1 MPYATPPADL
11 MPVIDAP
18 PPPMVS
24 MAPGGRYLALVH
36 YAAHPEVAMLARP
49 YLALAG
55 LRIDQRLR
63 ARRRLRRA
71 GRLSV
76 LRISDGREWF
86 LPLPDGAQVGS
97 PAWAA
102 DGRRFA
108 FTVDR
113 ADGVGVWIADAE
125 TGEAAE
131 LPGLSV
137 CDVLGGDPSSGGGTV
152 RWSRDGRS
160 LLVLACPPGS
170 PPLPEP
176 TPEPRLEETAGKR
189 SQLATYQDLLR
200 THGDEDR
207 FEVLATSIPCRV
219 DPASG
224 ERTQL
229 GPPGRYYT
237 LQDSPDGTHLLVQ
250 RLRRPFSFRVPWVW
264 FARST
269 EIWAAGGGV
278 RAVIA
283 DQPVSDEVPRQ
294 GVPLGPRLIGW
305 EERAPAS
312 LTWVEALDG
321 GDPVAPAEHRDRVF
335 RFAAPFDGAPRRA
348 FDVRHRCLGWYD
360 LETPDQV
367 LMVEHDRDRRWLTTW
382 WCDLSAPQESRA
394 VFDRSVDD
402 AYGDPGTP
410 LRVTNPDGSQTV
422 LGDGTGIYLRGE
434 GATPEGK
441 RPFLDRFD
449 LATGEAVRLHESP
462 PGATEY
468 VLGFTAAGRDEVL
481 LWHESPA
488 EPPNLLVAGLG
499 GSGRRPLTCW
509 PDPHPQLTRGTKR
522 LIAHDRGDGV
532 TLSGMLYLPPG
543 HDPAVHGRLPLV
555 VWAYPYDFGSA
566 DTAGQIRADSFE
578 FTRVTALG
586 PVVFTL
592 RGYAVLADAT
602 MPVIGDPET
611 MNDTYLEQVTGAA
624 EAHIRA
630 LDEAGIID
638 PARVAIGGHSYGG
651 FMTANLLAHT
661 TSFAAGIARSGAYN
675 RTLTP
680 FGFQTERR
688 SYWEAAEVYDRV
700 SPFRFA
706 DRISAPL
713 LLIHGEQDGNSGTF
727 PIQSERLFQAIRGNG
742 GTARLV
748 MLPHE
753 GHGYLARE
761 SVMHVLAEELD
772 WLERWLGPGW
782 SGTAAAAA
790 SDQTAPA
797 AAPDDTDPDDTA
809 PGAMAPDNTVPDGA
823 APARRVPSAPT

>member
-1 MPYATPPADL
+1 
-11 MPVIDAP
+11 V
-18 PPPMVS
+18 
-24 MAPGGRYLALVH
+24 
-36 YAAHPEVAMLARP
+36 
-49 YLALAG
+49 
-55 LRIDQRLR
+55 
-63 ARRRLRRA
+63 
-71 GRLSV
+71 
-76 LRISDGREWF
+76 
-86 LPLPDGAQVGS
+86 
-97 PAWAA
+97 
-102 DGRRFA
+102 
-108 FTVDR
+108 
-113 ADGVGVWIADAE
+113 ADAE
-125 TGEAAE
+125 TGAVTE
-131 LPGLSV
+131 LPGLTV
-137 CDVLGGDPSSGGGTV
+137 CDILGGDAASGGGTV

-160 LLVLACPPGS
+160 LFALSCPPGS
-170 PPLPEP
+170 PDLPEP
-176 TPEPRLEETAGKR
+176 ATEPRLEETAGKR

-200 THGDEDR
+200 TPGDEDR

-219 DPASG
+219 DPVTG
-224 ERTQL
+224 EQAPL
-229 GPPGRYYT
+229 GPPGLYYT
-237 LQDSPDGTHLLVQ
+237 LHDSPDGTHLLVQ

-264 FARST
+264 FARRT
-269 EIWAAGGGV
+269 EIWAADGSA
-278 RAVIA
+278 RAVVA

-294 GVPLGPRLIGW
+294 GVPLGPRLVGW

-312 LTWVEALDG
+312 LAWVEALDG
-321 GDPVAPAEHRDRVF
+321 GDPVAPAEHRDRAF
-335 RFAAPFDGAPRRA
+335 RFAAPFDGAPLRA

-360 LETPDQV
+360 LDTPGQI
-367 LMVEHDRDRRWLTTW
+367 LMLEHDRDRRWLTTW
-382 WCDLSAPQESRA
+382 WCDLNAPQDFRA

-410 LRVTNPDGSQTV
+410 VRVTNPDGSQTV
-422 LGDGTGIYLRGE
+422 LADGTAIYLRGE
-434 GATPEGK
+434 GATPAGK

-449 LATGEAVRLHESP
+449 LATGAAARLHESP
-462 PGATEY
+462 VGSTEY
-468 VLGFTAAGRDEVL
+468 VLGFTTAGRDEVL

-488 EPPNLLVAGLG
+488 DPPNLFAAGLG
-499 GSGRRPLTCW
+499 TAARRPLTHW
-509 PDPHPQLTRGTKR
+509 PDPHPQLTRGSKR
-522 LIAHDRGDGV
+522 LITHDRGDGV

-543 HDPAVHGRLPLV
+543 YDSAVHGPLPLV
-555 VWAYPYDFGSA
+555 IWAYPYDFGSA

-630 LDEAGIID
+630 LAEAGIAD
-638 PARVAIGGHSYGG
+638 PARVAVGGHSYGG

-661 TSFAAGIARSGAYN
+661 SAFAAGIARSGAYN

-706 DRISAPL
+706 DRITAPL

-772 WLERWLGPGW
+772 WLARWLGPGW
-782 SGTAAAAA
+782 DG
-790 SDQTAPA
+790 TAPA
-797 AAPDDTDPDDTA
+797 DAARV
-809 PGAMAPDNTVPDGA
+809 GS
-823 APARRVPSAPT
+823 VPSAPT

>member
-1 MPYATPPADL
+1 VPYATPPADVT
-11 MPVIDAP
+11 PVIDAA

-24 MAPGGRYLALVH
+24 MGPGGRYLAFVH

-55 LRIDQRLR
+55 QRIDQRLR

-76 LRISDGREWF
+76 LRIAGGPERF
-86 LPLPDGAQVGS
+86 LALPDGAQVGS

-108 FTVDR
+108 FTADR
-113 ADGVGVWIADAE
+113 ADGVGVWVADAE

-131 LPGLSV
+131 LPGLTV
-137 CDVLGGDPSSGGGTV
+137 CDVLGGDPSAGGGTL

-160 LLVLACPPGS
+160 LLVLARPPGA
-170 PPLPEP
+170 PDLPESAD
-176 TPEPRLEETAGKR
+176 EPRLEETAGKR

-200 THGDEDR
+200 TRADEDR
-207 FEVLATSIPCRV
+207 FEALATSVPARV
-219 DPASG
+219 DPVSG
-224 ERTQL
+224 ERTYL
-229 GPPGRYYT
+229 GPPGLYYT
-237 LQDSPDGTHLLVQ
+237 LEDSPDMTHMLVQ

-264 FARST
+264 FTRST
-269 EIWAAGGGV
+269 EVWDAVGGV

-294 GVPLGPRLIGW
+294 GVPLGPRLVGW

-312 LTWVEALDG
+312 LAWVEALDG
-321 GDPVAPAEHRDRVF
+321 GDPVAPAEFRDRVF
-335 RFAAPFDGAPRRA
+335 RLAAPFDGPPRPA

-360 LETPDQV
+360 LDAPGQV
-367 LMVEHDRDRRWLTTW
+367 LMFEHDRDRRWLTTW
-382 WCDLSAPQESRA
+382 LCDLNAPQRNRA
-394 VFDRSVDD
+394 VFDRSADD
-402 AYGDPGTP
+402 AYGDPGAP
-410 LRVTNPDGSQTV
+410 IRVTNPDGSQTV
-422 LGDGTGIYLRGE
+422 LGDGTRIYLRGD
-434 GATPEGK
+434 GATPAGK

-449 LATGEAVRLHESP
+449 LATGTTVRLHASP
-462 PGATEY
+462 PGATEH
-468 VLGFTAAGRDEVL
+468 VLGFTAAGREEVL

-499 GSGRRPLTCW
+499 GTGARPLTTW
-509 PDPHPQLTRGTKR
+509 PDPHPQLSRVAKR
-522 LIAHDRGDGV
+522 LLTHDRGDGV

-555 VWAYPYDFGSA
+555 IWAYPYDYGGA
-566 DTAGQIRADSFE
+566 DTAGQVRADSFE
-578 FTRVTALG
+578 FTRLTALG

-611 MNDTYLEQVTGAA
+611 MNDTYLEQITGAA
-624 EAHIRA
+624 KAHIGA
-630 LDEAGIID
+630 LDKAGIID
-638 PARVAIGGHSYGG
+638 PARVAVGGHSYGA

-661 TSFAAGIARSGAYN
+661 TAFAAGIARSGAYN

-688 SYWEAAEVYDRV
+688 NYWEAPAVYDQV

-706 DRISAPL
+706 DHIAAPL
-713 LLIHGEQDGNSGTF
+713 LLVHGEKDGNSGTF

-753 GHGYLARE
+753 GHGYLGRE

-782 SGTAAAAA
+782 DGKTPDAL
-790 SDQTAPA
+790 DDPA
-797 AAPDDTDPDDTA
+797 RNDTPA
-809 PGAMAPDNTVPDGA
+809 GA
-823 APARRVPSAPT
+823 ADGTGPPT